1 MEMFELVIIASAGA
15 VVGLIAGLPSKTGRF
30 GRMGMTVIGGLGGLL
45 GGWVISLVEVDF
57 TLGEVW
63 MDSAASAAIC
73 GTLLLVF
80 VGVSRVKLK

>member
-1 MEMFELVIIASAGA
+1 MEMFELVLIASAGA
-15 VVGLIAGLPSKTGRF
+15 VVGLIVGLPSRRGRL
-30 GRMGMTVIGGLGGLL
+30 GRMGITVIGGLGGLL

-63 MDSAASAAIC
+63 MDSAASAAL
-73 GTLLLVF
+73 GGALLLMF